1 MSKGL
6 VIALVVVLLFGV
18 VLCCVAGVGLVYFL
32 RESSVV
38 TDTGQQI
45 APTAAVMVETANPTT
60 TLEKASVPTLS
71 SAKGNLSGEP
81 RPQTTGTD
89 DLSALYSSVEPG
101 VVAIQTFV
109 ESAGQLGG
117 GAGSG
122 FIIDASGL
130 IVTNEH
136 VIADATRVEVVYFD
150 GSGANAT
157 VVGSDVDSDLA
168 VIKVDSL
175 PANVHALPL
184 GDSDNV
190 LPGQWVVAIGNP
202 YGLQNTITYGI
213 VSAIGRMIPARVG
226 SYSIPQA
233 IQTDAAINPGN
244 SGGPLINMEGQV
256 IGVNAQ
262 IRTDGTSNSNAGIGF
277 AIPVNIVRKVVP
289 YLSEGNAYP
298 WPWIGISGSSVD
310 VLLVQAGNLDV
321 QRGAYVDQ
329 VTAGGPAESAGL
341 RGSTGTRQFSGLDV
355 PVGGDVIT
363 AANGQPVYDFAD
375 LLETVAFGKPGDKM
389 DLTVLRG
396 GREVSIT
403 VTLEERPAH

>member
-1 MSKGL
+1 MNKGL

-18 VLCCVAGVGLVYFL
+18 VLCCAAGIGLVYFL
-32 RESSVV
+32 RASSVV
-38 TDTGQQI
+38 TDIGQQL
-45 APTAAVMVETANPTT
+45 APTAVVMVETANPTA

-71 SAKGNLSGEP
+71 SAKGNLGGEP
-81 RPQTTGTD
+81 RPQTASGD

-122 FIIDASGL
+122 FIVDASGL

-136 VIADATRVEVVYFD
+136 VIADASRVEVVYFD
-150 GSGANAT
+150 GSGASAT
-157 VVGSDVDSDLA
+157 VVGRDVDSDLA

-175 PANVHALPL
+175 PGNVLPLPL
-184 GDSDNV
+184 GDSDTV

-202 YGLQNTITYGI
+202 YGLQNTMTYGI
-213 VSAIGRMIPARVG
+213 VSAVGRMIPARVG

-244 SGGPLINMEGQV
+244 SGGPLINMDGQV

-262 IRTDGTSNSNAGIGF
+262 IRTDGTSSSNAGIGF

-289 YLSEGNAYP
+289 FLSKGNAYP

-310 VLLVQAGNLDV
+310 MLLAEAGNLDV
-321 QRGAYVDQ
+321 QRGAYIAEVS
-329 VTAGGPAESAGL
+329 AGGPAERAGL
-341 RGSTGTRQFSGLDV
+341 RGSSGTRQFSGLDV
-355 PVGGDVIT
+355 PVGGDVII
-363 AANGQPVYDFAD
+363 AADGAPVYDFAD
-375 LLETVAFGKPGDKM
+375 LLETVAFGMPGDKV

-396 GREVSIT
+396 GREVSVT
-403 VTLEERPAH
+403 VTLEQRPAH